1 VEHNRD
7 RGGSAAAPIADSL
20 LEVRGLHVRL
30 SAISINRQQLFGPYG
45 SRPFGNDSA
54 ISQSGGPPR

>member
-45 SRPFGNDSA
+45 SRPFGYDSA